1 MNASLALHNNIL
13 GIYHLA
19 DIRLE
24 QSYYWLCY
32 PKYDKKLTRLNKQEE
47 DRSFWIY
54 TWEHYRFQSITV
66 DFTSNVNTVLMTE
79 SETRFISMI
88 QNLKKAWPPL
98 LRSGSLPVQQ
108 YLIKYRPSSMPNINP
123 NFGVEKPITF
133 FFFFGG
139 GIFFCPQP
147 LAPLLYET
155 PIILGWDF

>member
-1 MNASLALHNNIL
+1 MNASLALRNNVL
-13 GIYHLA
+13 GIYNLA
-19 DIRLE
+19 DTRLE

-47 DRSFWIY
+47 VRSFWIY
-54 TWEHYRFQSITV
+54 TWEHYRFQSIMV

-79 SETRFISMI
+79 SETKFISMI

-123 NFGVEKPITF
+123 NFGVDKPI
-133 FFFFGG
+133 
-139 GIFFCPQP
+139 
-147 LAPLLYET
+147 A
-155 PIILGWDF
+155 